1 MFWFFGRES
10 REIEGF
16 KMSFGT
22 ILTMAG
28 GLGLFLFGM
37 ELMSDSIEK
46 VAGARLRRILEIF
59 TTNRFMGMIVGI
71 IFTGI
76 IQSSS
81 ACTVMVV
88 SFVNS
93 GLMNLYQA
101 AGVIL
106 GANIGTTITSQLVSF
121 NLSKIAPLILLVGV
135 VVMMFT
141 KKEKVRKV
149 AEVVVGFGILFVGL
163 STMSQAMANMKNEPQ
178 VVNLLMSLKN
188 PFLATLMGF
197 ALTAIIQSSSVT
209 VSIVLLLAN
218 QDLLPL
224 PITLYIILGCN
235 IGACATAMLAS
246 MTGKKDAKRAALI
259 HLLFNIIGTV
269 IIYIALFVAGDQIV
283 ELIKSI
289 SADNGRFVANAH
301 TLIKIAQ
308 VIMLF
313 PFTGWLVKMT
323 YLIVPGEDQKVGYR
337 ESYQLKYIGDKV
349 VFNPATAVVEVVK
362 ELERMA
368 SLAEENL
375 NRAMNALITLDE
387 EDIEEVYEVEKNI
400 NFLNH
405 AITDYLVKINQTTL
419 PIEDLNSLG
428 ALFHVVND
436 IERIG
441 DHAEN
446 VADAARQRKEEG
458 VSISKEAQKEL
469 GDMLEMV
476 NKIIRYAVEMF
487 AKSDET
493 HMQEI
498 VTLEDQ
504 VDEKEREL
512 QKKHVE
518 RLTRGECSPE
528 AGMIFSDIVSGLER
542 VADHA
547 TNIAFAITTEE
558 EMDEG
563 KTN

>member
-10 REIEGF
+10 REIEGL